1 MITSDFLIALGVI
14 ILIAVGAFWYY
25 YLRNQGGDG
34 LKKKYG
40 SVLLRFGEDLT
51 QKARENRIDPVLGRD
66 KEIRR
71 VIQILTRRTK
81 SNPVLVG
88 SAGVGKTA
96 IADGLALKIIEKAV
110 PEEMYSKRVINL
122 NLTSLLSGTKYRG
135 EFEQRLQGVVRELED
150 SNRNVILFIDE
161 IHILAE
167 SGEAQGAIGAG
178 DILKPMLARGDLQII
193 GASTFKEYFKTIKS
207 DLTLER
213 RFQPVYIKEPN
224 AEVTLEML
232 KGLRKKYED
241 FHNVVITDGALEESV
256 RLGKKYIKNRNFP
269 DKAIDLIDEA
279 CAKVKLYKAE
289 TKIKKKKEKF
299 KVTAKDVQD
308 VLEASE
314 YLKGI
319 KVAEAEE
326 KNKQ

>member
-1 MITSDFLIALGVI
+1 MTINPEFLIALGVI
-14 ILIAVGAFWYY
+14 IFVIAGAFLYY
-25 YLRNQGGDG
+25 YMRQQGGG

-51 QKARENRIDPVLGRD
+51 QKAREDRIDPVLGRD
-66 KEIRR
+66 DEIRR
-71 VIQILTRRTK
+71 VTQILTRRTK

-88 SAGVGKTA
+88 NAGVGKTA
-96 IADGLALKIIEKAV
+96 IADGLALKIVEGTV
-110 PEEMYSKRVINL
+110 PDELKDKRVINL

-135 EFEQRLQGVVRELED
+135 EFEQRLQGVVKELED
-150 SNRNVILFIDE
+150 SERNIILFIDE

-213 RFQPVYIKEPN
+213 RFQPVYVKEPTP
-224 AEVTLEML
+224 EVTLEML
-232 KGLRKKYED
+232 KGLRPKYEK
-241 FHNVVITDGALEESV
+241 FHKVKITDEALEEAV
-256 RLGKKYIKNRNFP
+256 ALGKKYIKNRNFP

-279 CAKVKLYKAE
+279 CSKVKLYKAE
-289 TKIKKKKEKF
+289 KGKKDEGDF
-299 KVTAKDVQD
+299 KVTTKDVRSI
-308 VLEASE
+308 LEEAE
-314 YLKGI
+314 YLKGVKI
-319 KVAEAEE
+319 PEN
-326 KNKQ
+326 KNN